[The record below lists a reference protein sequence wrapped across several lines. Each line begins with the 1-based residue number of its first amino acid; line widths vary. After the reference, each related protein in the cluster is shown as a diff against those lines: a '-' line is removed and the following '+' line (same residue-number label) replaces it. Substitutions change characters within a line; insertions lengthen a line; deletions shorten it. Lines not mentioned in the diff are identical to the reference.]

1 MSVDTR
7 DKRSSALGVNTPWR
21 GMWPVSDGSLA
32 TNADRMHM
40 AFMYRGI
47 SSEVIEGN
55 QPAEVF
61 TSRFRGEV
69 YNTEKRGEVFNGAFR
84 GQVFAAEDR

>member
-1 MSVDTR
+1 MSVDTK
-7 DKRSSALGVNTPWR
+7 DKRSSALGVNTSWR
-21 GMWPVSDGSLA
+21 GMWPTPAGSLA
-32 TNADRMHM
+32 NNADRMHM
-40 AFMYRGI
+40 ALMYRGV
-47 SSEVIEGN
+47 SSEVIEGT

-69 YNTEKRGEVFNGAFR
+69 YNTEKRGEVFNGPFR